1 MGKEKYFLSL
11 TITPSL
17 HSSITPVFK
26 FLGDHGGGETPV
38 PIPNTEVKPF
48 SADGTA
54 WVTVWES
61 RTLPRI
67 KFASAKAGIEGPS
80 EMMGLFVVTESM
92 HLSLVP
98 LFWMILFDQKLGHK
112 GLAAKNRKLI
122 RIQFDMNPNA
132 HATRYSYLTFG
143 AYQMVFNL

>member
-1 MGKEKYFLSL
+1 MEWWSNGVLEYWVNKNIFSDLS
-11 TITPSL
+11 ITPSL
-17 HSSITPVFK
+17 QYSIIPAFR

-67 KFASAKAGIEGPS
+67 KFASAKAEIEGPS
-80 EMMGLFVVTESM
+80 EMMGLF
-92 HLSLVP
+92 LS
-98 LFWMILFDQKLGHK
+98 
-112 GLAAKNRKLI
+112 
-122 RIQFDMNPNA
+122 
-132 HATRYSYLTFG
+132 
-143 AYQMVFNL
+143 

>member
-67 KFASAKAGIEGPS
+67 KLVLAKTG
-80 EMMGLFVVTESM
+80 TES
-92 HLSLVP
+92 P
-98 LFWMILFDQKLGHK
+98 LETAGFFLDPVSIPQPL
-112 GLAAKNRKLI
+112 
-122 RIQFDMNPNA
+122 
-132 HATRYSYLTFG
+132 
-143 AYQMVFNL
+143 

>member
-1 MGKEKYFLSL
+1 MVECWSIGILGKEKYFLSL
-11 TITPSL
+11 IIPPSFRY
-17 HSSITPVFK
+17 SITPVFR

-38 PIPNTEVKPF
+38 PIPNTAVKPF

-80 EMMGLFVVTESM
+80 EMMGLFV
-92 HLSLVP
+92 
-98 LFWMILFDQKLGHK
+98 D
-112 GLAAKNRKLI
+112 
-122 RIQFDMNPNA
+122 
-132 HATRYSYLTFG
+132 
-143 AYQMVFNL
+143 